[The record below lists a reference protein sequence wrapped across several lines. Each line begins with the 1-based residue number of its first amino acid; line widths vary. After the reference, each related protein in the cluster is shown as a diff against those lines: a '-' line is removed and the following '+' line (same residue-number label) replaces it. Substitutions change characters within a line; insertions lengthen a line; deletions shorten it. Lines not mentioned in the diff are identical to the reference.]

1 MKRAILPSFPQQ
13 PKKEEGLS
21 IASTLKTV
29 LIFVGLAASVH
40 LIYNAYFFLQRYN

>member
-1 MKRAILPSFPQQ
+1 MNKVRPRSPQKPQ
-13 PKKEEGLS
+13 GLS
-21 IASTLKTV
+21 AISTANTLKTV